1 MPTIAREQAQPPLVL
16 SLDLGSSSFRAI
28 VFDAA
33 GRDVDGLTVKTT
45 YGLNLTDDG
54 GVTASIDAMLAT
66 AGAALDQVLAAAGP
80 LAGQIAAVASCSLV
94 SNVLGVGADGHPTT
108 PVYFYSDTRSAP
120 DTDALRDRVDR
131 AAWHQRTGTV
141 IHTSYLPPR
150 FLWLARTAPDVLQ
163 RTAYWMSLGEYIYL
177 QFFGTRACSLSVAS
191 WTGML
196 NRNTLTWDAETLAL
210 LPVREEQLSPLVD
223 LTDVFRGLRP
233 DYAARWPALAQVPWL
248 PTVGDG
254 ATANLGSGASTPES
268 IALTVGTTGAMRVV
282 VADPIPT
289 VPAGLWV
296 YRVDRRRALLGG
308 ALSNGGSVFDWMRHT
323 LALSDVRDLE
333 AAVGALAPDEHG
345 LIILPFF
352 VGERSPGW
360 APDATATISGLRQNS
375 TPIEILRAG
384 LEAVAYRFA
393 QIYAGLAPQV
403 PQARH
408 FIASG
413 GGLLRSPTWTQ
424 IMADV
429 LGMPVVASAEHE
441 ASSRG
446 NALLALE
453 VLGVIDNAARL
464 PGVADS
470 TCAPNPAHHTIY
482 TRAVARQRD
491 LYHRLFTP

>member
-1 MPTIAREQAQPPLVL
+1 
-16 SLDLGSSSFRAI
+16 
-28 VFDAA
+28 
-33 GRDVDGLTVKTT
+33 
-45 YGLNLTDDG
+45 
-54 GVTASIDAMLAT
+54 MLHS
-66 AGAALDQVLAAAGP
+66 AGAALDEVLAAAGP
-80 LAGQIAAVASCSLV
+80 RAGQIAAVASCSLV
-94 SNVLGVGADGHPTT
+94 SNVLGVGADGRATT

-120 DTDALRDRVDR
+120 DTDALRRQVDR

-150 FLWLARTAPDVLQ
+150 LLWLARTAPEVLQ

-177 QFFGTRACSLSVAS
+177 QFFGVRACSLSVAS

-196 NRNTLTWDAETLAL
+196 NRTTLTWDAETLAL
-210 LPVREEQLSPLVD
+210 LPVREEQLSPLID
-223 LTDVFRGLRP
+223 ITDVLHGLRP
-233 DYAARWPALAQVPWL
+233 EYAARWPALTQVPWL

-254 ATANLGSGASTPES
+254 ATANVGSGCSTPEN

-333 AAVGALAPDEHG
+333 AAVAALAPDEHG
-345 LIILPFF
+345 LTILPFL

-384 LEAVAYRFA
+384 LESVAYRFA
-393 QIYAGLAPQV
+393 QIFAGLAPQV

-413 GGLLRSPTWTQ
+413 GGLLRSPAWTQ

-453 VLGVIDNAARL
+453 VLGVVESAAQLAGLDAATYTPNAA
-464 PGVADS
+464 
-470 TCAPNPAHHTIY
+470 HHQIY

-491 LYHRLFTP
+491 LYSRLFTP

>member
-1 MPTIAREQAQPPLVL
+1 
-16 SLDLGSSSFRAI
+16 
-28 VFDAA
+28 
-33 GRDVDGLTVKTT
+33 
-45 YGLNLTDDG
+45 
-54 GVTASIDAMLAT
+54 
-66 AGAALDQVLAAAGP
+66 
-80 LAGQIAAVASCSLV
+80 
-94 SNVLGVGADGHPTT
+94 
-108 PVYFYSDTRSAP
+108 
-120 DTDALRDRVDR
+120 
-131 AAWHQRTGTV
+131 
-141 IHTSYLPPR
+141 
-150 FLWLARTAPDVLQ
+150 
-163 RTAYWMSLGEYIYL
+163 
-177 QFFGTRACSLSVAS
+177 
-191 WTGML
+191 ML
-196 NRNTLTWDAETLAL
+196 NRRTLTWDAETLAL

-223 LTDVFRGLRP
+223 ITDVFRRLRP
-233 DYAARWPALAQVPWL
+233 EYATRWPALAQVPWL

-289 VPAGLWV
+289 VPAGLWI

-333 AAVGALAPDEHG
+333 VAVGALAPDEHG
-345 LIILPFF
+345 LTILPFL

-384 LEAVAYRFA
+384 LESVAYRFA
-393 QIYAGLAPQV
+393 QIFAGLAPQV
-403 PQARH
+403 PQAKH

-413 GGLLRSPTWTQ
+413 GGLLRSPAWTQ

-464 PGVADS
+464 PGLADV
-470 TCAPNPAHHTIY
+470 TYTPDAGAHQIY

-491 LYHRLFTP
+491 LYRRLFTP

>member
-1 MPTIAREQAQPPLVL
+1 MPTIAREQAQLPLVL

-28 VFDAA
+28 VFDAG
-33 GRDVDGLTVKTT
+33 GRDVDGLTAKTT
-45 YGLNLTDDG
+45 YELNLTDDG
-54 GVTASIDAMLAT
+54 GVTASIDAMLHS
-66 AGAALDQVLAAAGP
+66 AGAALDEVLAAAGP
-80 LAGQIAAVASCSLV
+80 LAGQIAGVASCSLV
-94 SNVLGVGADGHPTT
+94 SNVLGVGADGKPTT

-120 DTDALRDRVDR
+120 DTDALRERVDR

-150 FLWLARTAPDVLQ
+150 FLWLARTAPEVLQ

-177 QFFGTRACSLSVAS
+177 QFFGARACSLSVAS

-223 LTDVFRGLRP
+223 ITDVFRGLRP
-233 DYAARWPALAQVPWL
+233 EYATRWPALAGIPWL

-333 AAVGALAPDEHG
+333 VAVGAL
-345 LIILPFF
+345 
-352 VGERSPGW
+352 

-384 LEAVAYRFA
+384 LESVAYRFA
-393 QIYAGLAPQV
+393 QIFAGLAPQV
-403 PQARH
+403 PQAKH

-413 GGLLRSPTWTQ
+413 GGLLRSPAWTQ

-464 PGVADS
+464 PGLADV
-470 TCAPNPAHHTIY
+470 TYTPDAGAHQIY

-491 LYHRLFTP
+491 LYRRLFTP